1 MSNCLK
7 KLKVDN
13 LEQMREKR
21 QKWVDATLDAG
32 FDEGINNL
40 LTQLYPDNAHF
51 IYELLQNAEDTGAS
65 AVQFTLNNSAVSFK
79 HNGERLFSLEDICSI
94 TSIGNSTKLDQPTS
108 IGKFGVGFKAVFAYT
123 NTPEIHSGDFH
134 FRIHDLVVP
143 ETEGVLRHKMGDR
156 ETRFAFP
163 FDNPK
168 KLPGKAVGE
177 VERGLRALGN
187 NTLLF
192 LSHIRKIEYLLPD
205 SSLGTLDR
213 IEHKDG
219 RIEIRASQ
227 PGGDETISNWLL
239 FDKDVEVTDEDGKRK
254 TCRIA
259 IAYSLAEEDRKK
271 KQSKWKIVPL
281 DHGQVSIYFTAE
293 KETSNLRFHIH
304 APFASTVARDSVR
317 GCPAN
322 EELRD
327 HLKNLAVESLATIRD
342 RGMLDVSFL
351 AVLPNP
357 ADNLPNFY
365 EPIREAIV
373 EAFREQDLTPT
384 RSGEHKPAGALYC
397 GPAKIAE
404 VLGDEGLYWLTGD
417 ELQSWLNGDEIPLWA
432 ANAPQE
438 NQREDRFLQSLEI
451 DEWGWSELASSFE
464 PPHPYASQNNEYL
477 ENSSHK
483 PRIEYYISEMD
494 DSKLM
499 RFYALL
505 GETVDAHYETIDI
518 DDLRIVR
525 VTTEDVVQHVT
536 SKEAYFLPENN
547 TAPPPDVLFVKP
559 EVYSAGRSVPQKKFA
574 ASFLKTIGV
583 RPYDAKAGIERMLGE
598 YRIGHVPS
606 PKTHISHIRQFVGH
620 WLDNPNSIGMFKPI
634 AFLSGEG
641 RDGVKTYCKISDLY
655 LDLPY
660 IETGLEALFNDN
672 KLGAY
677 ISKPKK
683 RLSPDYQG
691 IKKFE
696 EFVVALGAM
705 TQLEI
710 RTHKA
715 TEMQK
720 DFFEKVGRESYS
732 TTDEDYFINGFHW
745 RSEDTYGF
753 IGEFDLD
760 RCKSMALS
768 RAIWRV
774 MCGADPEVLT
784 ACYVPNQKNQHKEKS
799 KASWLVDYLAERSW
813 VPDKAGNFLRP
824 TEITDKTLHPD
835 LKFDDRNGWL
845 SAIRFGEDD
854 RKQSDEY
861 RAKDEGAKRLGLP
874 SADVAEEVGEFL
886 KTGGSMEEL
895 RTFMSNR
902 KQVRQ
907 PECPVPNAERRR
919 RGIIERRE
927 NAPTRESVVRERSI
941 QPGSNKETLEAK
953 AYLREMYQNLDNL
966 LICQC
971 CQREMPFKLKSDL
984 HYFEAIQCVRGLNK
998 HLFENHLAL
1007 CPTCAA
1013 MYQHVRETD
1022 DAEIRRSIVEHE
1034 ADDKAP
1040 AVEIPVR
1047 LAGRELTL
1055 RFVGKHWFDLRTVL
1069 SQ

>member
-7 KLKVDN
+7 ELKVDN
-13 LEQMREKR
+13 LEQMQEKR
-21 QKWVDATLDAG
+21 RKWVEANRDNG
-32 FDEGINNL
+32 FDKGINNL

-65 AVQFTLNNSAVSFK
+65 TVQFTLNNSAVTFK

-123 NTPEIHSGDFH
+123 NIPEIHSGDFH
-134 FRIHDLVVP
+134 FRIRDLVVP
-143 ETEGVLRHKMGDR
+143 ETEGVPRPRIGNQ
-156 ETRFAFP
+156 ETRFIFP
-163 FDNPK
+163 FNNPK
-168 KLPGKAVGE
+168 KLPNKAAGD

-192 LSHIRKIEYLLPD
+192 LSHILKIEYLLPD
-205 SSLGTLDR
+205 GALGTLDR
-213 IEHKDG
+213 LEHKDG
-219 RIEIRASQ
+219 HIEIRASQ
-227 PGGDETISNWLL
+227 PGGKETISHWLL
-239 FDKDVEVTDEDGKRK
+239 FDKDVEVTDEDGKLK

-281 DHGQVSIYFTAE
+281 EHGQVSIYFPAE

-304 APFASTVARDSVR
+304 APFASTVARDGVR
-317 GCPAN
+317 DCPAN
-322 EELRD
+322 EDLRD
-327 HLKNLAVESLATIRD
+327 HLKNLAVESLADIRD

-351 AVLPNP
+351 TVLPNP

-373 EAFREQDLTPT
+373 EAFCEQDLTPT

-404 VLGDEGLYWLTGD
+404 FLGDEGLSWLTNY
-417 ELQSWLNGDEIPLWA
+417 ELQSWLNGDEISLWA

-451 DEWGWSELASSFE
+451 DKWGWRELASSFY

-477 ENSSHK
+477 ENSLHK
-483 PRIEYYISEMD
+483 RRIEYYISEMD

-505 GETVDAHYETIDI
+505 GEASDAHDETIYI
-518 DDLRIVR
+518 GDLRVVR
-525 VTTEDVVQHVT
+525 VTTEDGDEHVT
-536 SKEAYFLPENN
+536 PGKAYLLPENN
-547 TAPPPDVLFVKP
+547 VAPPPDVLFVKP
-559 EVYSAGRSVPQKKFA
+559 EVYSAGQSPSQKKFSR
-574 ASFLKTIGV
+574 SFLETVGV
-583 RPYDAKAGIERMLGE
+583 CVYDEQAGIKRLLGLYKGEPEIPERQ
-598 YRIGHVPS
+598 HQ
-606 PKTHISHIRQFVGH
+606 KHIRQFIAFWKEHPRERGMFREVQFLQVAPNEDELV
-620 WLDNPNSIGMFKPI
+620 WSTPDQLCLDKQYLDTGLSKLTEIHEKYALADGYGEFLKGAQLSDFVAFLKDIGVMHRLHIRPQSTWERGRCEKLHHDYRSGTRQGNTTDVDYTIDNMEKYLSAESIPASRLLWNALLEATEKCASAQYTPNSKYPP
-634 AFLSGEG
+634 
-641 RDGVKTYCKISDLY
+641 RHDD
-655 LDLPY
+655 
-660 IETGLEALFNDN
+660 
-672 KLGAY
+672 
-677 ISKPKK
+677 
-683 RLSPDYQG
+683 
-691 IKKFE
+691 
-696 EFVVALGAM
+696 
-705 TQLEI
+705 
-710 RTHKA
+710 
-715 TEMQK
+715 
-720 DFFEKVGRESYS
+720 
-732 TTDEDYFINGFHW
+732 
-745 RSEDTYGF
+745 
-753 IGEFDLD
+753 
-760 RCKSMALS
+760 
-768 RAIWRV
+768 
-774 MCGADPEVLT
+774 
-784 ACYVPNQKNQHKEKS
+784 
-799 KASWLVDYLAERSW
+799 SWLVIQLRENAW
-813 VPDKAGNFLRP
+813 IPDKSGKFRSPQEMTQDDLR
-824 TEITDKTLHPD
+824 TDFP
-835 LKFDDRNGWL
+835 FDDRNGL
-845 SAIRFGEDD
+845 LTAICFGEKA

-861 RAKDEGAKRLGLP
+861 RANNQAAKIFGIP
-874 SADVAEEVGEFL
+874 SADIAEEI
-886 KTGGSMEEL
+886 GGYFKAGLSMDAIRGL
-895 RTFMSNR
+895 ASAITPL
-902 KQVRQ
+902 QQ
-907 PECPVPNAERRR
+907 PECPVPNPERRR
-919 RGIIERRE
+919 RGVIERRE

-1013 MYQHVRETD
+1013 MYQHARETG